1 MCCEML
7 STSNHWPLKIES
19 VSVCICMRAFAVP
32 RCFKMVLYEAYMLGD
47 LLPPFL
53 KTYGY
58 AIGPL
63 DRGRHLSDETSAA
76 RVEIGE
82 LQRLTRKINALQVV
96 FVFTVPL
103 C

>member
-1 MCCEML
+1 ML
-7 STSNHWPLKIES
+7 STSDHGPLKIES
-19 VSVCICMRAFAVP
+19 VSVCVCVRAFAVP
-32 RCFKMVLYEAYMLGD
+32 RCFKMLHYEAYMLAD

-58 AIGPL
+58 SLGPH

-76 RVEIGE
+76 RVEIE
-82 LQRLTRKINALQVV
+82 QLQRLTRELNALQVV
-96 FVFTVPL
+96 LVFTVPL